1 MSTSTTGTGRFIQY
15 WAYPDQIH
23 LSTFAIGNNRLT
35 FGDSAALGIDRV
47 VTSAIGS
54 IVTSVPARGEVYS
67 IQVRQL
73 LARGR
78 DSLFCIRTSS
88 TNYTIHDDI
97 AVQCC

>member
-35 FGDSAALGIDRV
+35 LGDSAALGIDRV

-54 IVTSVPARGEVYS
+54 IVTAVPARGEVYS

-73 LARGR
+73 LVVVGI
-78 DSLFCIRTSS
+78 LSS
-88 TNYTIHDDI
+88 VFGLPQPITLSTTI
-97 AVQCC
+97 